1 MVFIVIKVLIIY
13 TTMVCVVHAKPF
25 LSPKNVYCC
34 RFSFLDQ
41 LLTSYSSWFFYFL
54 KKKIIVRM
62 WDQRVDVAYIG
73 SKCFTTHYFVCFP
86 QLYPMNN
93 LYRKVCSKKKPICK
107 GSKLDSSE
115 PQRDVLLSNVAK
127 AVSSDI

>member
-1 MVFIVIKVLIIY
+1 MPNLFLALRMFIVVDLVSWINY
-13 TTMVCVVHAKPF
+13 SRPTPHG
-25 LSPKNVYCC
+25 
-34 RFSFLDQ
+34 FSI
-41 LLTSYSSWFFYFL
+41 FF